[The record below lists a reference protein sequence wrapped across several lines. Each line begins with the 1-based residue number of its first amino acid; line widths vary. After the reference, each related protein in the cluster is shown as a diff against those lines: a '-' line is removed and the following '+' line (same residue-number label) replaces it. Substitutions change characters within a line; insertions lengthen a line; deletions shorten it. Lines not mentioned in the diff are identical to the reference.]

1 MKLIFCFREMKIK
14 RLKGSSKFVQ
24 KTSEN
29 EKPNASKKSKSRNS
43 SPPKKEKESKKTPNE
58 FGQGNK
64 KPASRNSSVD
74 KVTKH
79 KNVKKKKIK
88 K

>member
-29 EKPNASKKSKSRNS
+29 EKSRNS
-43 SPPKKEKESKKTPNE
+43 SPSKKEKESKKTPNE